1 MRENRGMHD
10 VPFFAKRAAL
20 ALALLAACA
29 TVHARQGEPPWS
41 FTHAMK
47 SLRIAP
53 VETVGAID
61 AASRR
66 NEADA
71 AARTGAPTK
80 RLRTA
85 DAIAVDIDTARS
97 GAWTNLADGSRLW
110 RVTLEVAG
118 ATDLRLAFSQFA
130 LPPGATLH
138 VIGADHFYQGPYTAA
153 DSSDGTF
160 HSPVV
165 PGDRATIELHVP
177 VGTEASLAISSVG
190 AGFRDLFKRIEG
202 TGPGTSGACNVN
214 VVCPLG
220 APYTD
225 ERRAVAYYEYDADD
239 QTGAYICSG
248 TLVADAPQDKRNL
261 FLTAAHCV
269 DSASEAASMVLYWN
283 YESTA
288 CHALVAPAQGF
299 FGDDQHG
306 AVLRATRADADFAL
320 VELSTTPAADWHVY
334 YAGWDATNANPSG
347 TIGMHHPL
355 GDVKKITAG
364 PSPGTIDN
372 CIGTGG
378 ASSNT
383 HWETGPYTQGTTEGG
398 SSGSGLFVVSGNG
411 GGHDRHVIGVLSG
424 GFADCSVANP
434 TQPNGETDC
443 YGKLAS
449 AWNGPTAATRLRDW
463 LDPAGTG
470 ALIGAG
476 IDSAATPPPV
486 TPKRGHSHHMRPP
499 GLPGSEQ

>member
-1 MRENRGMHD
+1 MR
-10 VPFFAKRAAL
+10 ATL
-20 ALALLAACA
+20 ALAIALACDAA
-29 TVHARQGEPPWS
+29 HARQGDEPYTFS
-41 FTHAMK
+41 HAAK
-47 SLRIAP
+47 ALRATP

-61 AASRR
+61 ASVRR
-66 NEADA
+66 EQADT
-71 AARTGAPTK
+71 AARAGAPTK

-85 DAIAVDIDTARS
+85 DTIAVDFDARRN

-110 RVTLEVAG
+110 RMTVEVAG
-118 ATDLRLAFSQFA
+118 ATDLRVAFPHFA
-130 LPPGATLH
+130 LPRGATLH
-138 VIGADHFYQGPYTAA
+138 VIGADRFYQGPYTSA
-153 DSSDGTF
+153 DATGGTF

-165 PGDRATIELHVP
+165 PGDRATIELHVRA
-177 VGTEASLAISSVG
+177 GTDASLAIASVG
-190 AGFRDLFKRIEG
+190 AGFRDLFKRIDG

-220 APYTD
+220 TPYPD
-225 ERRAVAYYEYDADD
+225 ERRAVAYYEYDDD
-239 QTGAYICSG
+239 EDSGIYICSG
-248 TLVADAPQDKRNL
+248 TLVADVPQDKRNL

-288 CHALVAPAQGF
+288 CNTLVAPPGGF
-299 FGDDQHG
+299 FADDQHG
-306 AVLRATRADADFAL
+306 AALRATREDADFAL
-320 VELSTTPAADWHVY
+320 LELSTTPAADWHVY

-347 TIGMHHPL
+347 TIGMHHPF
-355 GDVKKITAG
+355 GDVKKITSG
-364 PSPGTIDN
+364 PAPGTTDN

-378 ASSNT
+378 SSTNT
-383 HWETGPYTQGTTEGG
+383 HWETGPYTQGTTQGG
-398 SSGSGLFVVSGNG
+398 SSGSGLFVVAGNG

-424 GFADCSVANP
+424 GSADCSTSDP
-434 TQPNGETDC
+434 TRPNDETDC

-449 AWNGPTAATRLRDW
+449 AWNGPSAATRLRDW
-463 LDPAGTG
+463 LDPSGTG

-476 IDSAATPPPV
+476 IDSAAAPPPV

>member
-1 MRENRGMHD
+1 MNDFLRH
-10 VPFFAKRAAL
+10 AARAAL
-20 ALALLAACA
+20 AVAICAACA
-29 TVHARQGEPPWS
+29 PAHARQGEWPWS
-41 FTHAMK
+41 FTHSAK
-47 SLRIAP
+47 SLRSAP

-61 AASRR
+61 AAARR
-66 NEADA
+66 DEADA

-85 DAIAVDIDTARS
+85 DAIAVALDTAHS

-110 RVTLEVAG
+110 RVTVEVAG
-118 ATDLRLAFSQFA
+118 ATDLRFAFSRFA
-130 LPPGATLH
+130 LPRGATLH
-138 VIGADHFYQGPYTAA
+138 LIGADRFYQGPYTSA

-165 PGDRATIELHVP
+165 PGASATIELHVP
-177 VGTEASLAISSVG
+177 AGADASLAIASVG
-190 AGFRDLFKRIEG
+190 AGFRDLFKRIDG

-225 ERRAVAYYEYDADD
+225 ERRAVAYYEYDDDD
-239 QTGAYICSG
+239 QTGTYICSG
-248 TLVADAPQDKRNL
+248 TLVADVARDKRNL

-269 DSASEAASMVLYWN
+269 DTASEAATMVLYWN
-283 YESTA
+283 YESTS
-288 CHALVAPAQGF
+288 CSALVAPVQGF
-299 FGDDQHG
+299 FADDQHA

-320 VELSTTPAADWHVY
+320 VELSTTPTSDWHVY
-334 YAGWDATNANPSG
+334 YAGFDATNANPSG

-364 PSPGTIDN
+364 PSPGTMDN

-411 GGHDRHVIGVLSG
+411 GGHDRHLIGVLSG

-434 TQPNGETDC
+434 TQPNDETDC

-449 AWNGPTAATRLRDW
+449 AWNGPNAATRLRDW
-463 LDPAGTG
+463 LDPANTG

-476 IDSAATPPPV
+476 IDSSATPPV
-486 TPKRGHSHHMRPP
+486 TRTRGHSHHMRPP
-499 GLPGSEQ
+499 GLPASRQ